1 MKLKNAALSYNELC
15 NKKYEIIVAKKGK
28 RHNIDLSF
36 NINQFYHLVGV
47 QHLKDINLNYRDKS
61 IFFKDVLNDKI
72 NMKKISSSNFFIH
85 YKIEDR
91 IDIVQNLEK
100 YLDSGDLKFRK
111 YIPDYKFSKI
121 EADYLFIK
129 LIDSKYCNIFAKK
142 DNKTNIYFLDSCN
155 KKNTFIQ
162 HSNPLKVIYKKKIDL
177 RRSGSKILIDRTFS

>member
-72 NMKKISSSNFFIH
+72 NMKKM
-85 YKIEDR
+85 
-91 IDIVQNLEK
+91 VQ
-100 YLDSGDLKFRK
+100 S
-111 YIPDYKFSKI
+111 
-121 EADYLFIK
+121 LFLCDFK
-129 LIDSKYCNIFAKK
+129 LTLTK
-142 DNKTNIYFLDSCN
+142 
-155 KKNTFIQ
+155 
-162 HSNPLKVIYKKKIDL
+162 
-177 RRSGSKILIDRTFS
+177 